1 MAKKM
6 RPEMA
11 KSEFINKVFVKKSL
25 VTPDEE
31 AALSDI
37 RDKRVLEIG
46 GIGILAEYLS
56 TRGNEV
62 RLCEDDSLYF
72 DYREHVV
79 PTSTVVRLNTSPHNL
94 KSAKPYYDYVI
105 IHSDEY
111 NGVAER
117 MCKGEII
124 NTNKI
129 EEYIEK
135 KKEKKE
141 KGEGNKKNE
150 QIKHDNEVN
159 KSISENVVPQ
169 ESTGPVNTNY
179 SIYNRDV
186 QEGDGIGLTE
196 YPNS

>member
-1 MAKKM
+1 M

-37 RDKRVLEIG
+37 HDKRILEIG
-46 GIGILAEYLS
+46 GIGILAEYLA

-62 RLCEDDSLYF
+62 RLCEDDSIYF
-72 DYREHVV
+72 DYREHIV
-79 PTSTVVRLNTSPHNL
+79 PTSTVIRLNTSPHNL
-94 KSAKPYYDYVI
+94 KSVKPYYDYVI
-105 IHSDEY
+105 IHSEEY

-135 KKEKKE
+135 KKGK
-141 KGEGNKKNE
+141 GNKKNE
-150 QIKHDNEVN
+150 QIKHNNEVN
-159 KSISENVVPQ
+159 ESISENVVPQ
-169 ESTGPVNTNY
+169 ESAGPVNPNY
-179 SIYNRDV
+179 NIYNRVV